1 MLRQPAPPSSRRRR
15 QTCRGEALPADDVEF
30 YSVPRCPRGAWAS
43 PVLILPRCS
52 VCPPRSRSAPIFAMA
67 TATRSSPRRAA
78 AAEAPA
84 PELTSLQFADSFSDT
99 TVKLFEMDDKVLEEL
114 LADGGRRLIVAA
126 CHQATTPRQN
136 HPAHN
141 HPAVVWQPRHQGE
154 SERGGGAVHGNA
166 DLLAPSCRVV

>member
-1 MLRQPAPPSSRRRR
+1 MVRGLLRSLLSGGVPF
-15 QTCRGEALPADDVEF
+15 ALP
-30 YSVPRCPRGAWAS
+30 VPARDF
-43 PVLILPRCS
+43 
-52 VCPPRSRSAPIFAMA
+52 FAMA
-67 TATRSSPRRAA
+67 AS
-78 AAEAPA
+78 AAEA

-141 HPAVVWQPRHQGE
+141 HPAVLWQPRHQGE